1 MSTDHARSRAL
12 GSSRHGGVRGTADDG
27 APASAVATA
36 VGGAPGGDRPAP
48 GTLDLSLTIGG
59 DAGQGVES
67 SGAGFTK
74 ALARSGLHVFSITD
88 YRSRIR
94 GGHNFYQIR
103 VADRPLYS
111 HADPV
116 HVLIALTE
124 ETIKIHLDNL
134 APDAAVIYDE
144 GFRHVD
150 AEALRRHH
158 VRPLPLPLAE
168 VAKKHGSKVMMNTA
182 ALGAAAGL
190 MNYNIEYLESVIKE
204 NFASKGDRVVE
215 ANLAVVREGWKL
227 ARDAAGDFPYTLPD
241 PGGRPRRMVLHGNH
255 AFALGA
261 VAAGCRFVAAYP
273 MTPGTSLFEWMVAHA
288 DELGIVTKHA
298 EDEIAAICMAI
309 GAGHAGARSMIATSG
324 GGFSLMVEALGM
336 AGMVEVPVVL
346 VVSQRGGPSTG
357 LPTRTEQGDLLFAI
371 HASQGEFPRIVLAP
385 GTVDQCFEAA
395 VRAFNFAE
403 HYQTPVIVLL
413 DQFLSSHLR
422 SVDPDAIRWDDVR
435 HDRATTWTHEQ
446 LDRLDGPYLRY
457 KDTDDGISP
466 RAIPGHPKAVY
477 AITTDEHDEEGHI
490 SEEIRNRR
498 QQMEKRMRKLDTAQ
512 AEMRGPTW
520 YGPEDADLTLICWG
534 STYGPCREAVDLF
547 NRDKGEGGR
556 LNLLHFT
563 DLWPFPVE
571 RTLAELPKIRRAVAV
586 EQNYTSQF
594 ARLLRM
600 MTGFEVH
607 ATVNKF
613 DGRPI
618 APQEILT
625 QIEGEVPVHA

>member
-1 MSTDHARSRAL
+1 MSTDHARSRPL
-12 GSSRHGGVRGTADDG
+12 GSSRHGGVRGTADG
-27 APASAVATA
+27 GPASAVATA

-134 APDAAVIYDE
+134 APRAAVIYDE
-144 GFRHVD
+144 EFRHVD
-150 AEALRRHH
+150 ADALRRHH
-158 VRPLPLPLAE
+158 VQPVPLPLGE

-215 ANLAVVREGWKL
+215 ANLKVVREGWKL

-298 EDEIAAICMAI
+298 EDEIAAMCMVV
-309 GAGHAGARSMIATSG
+309 GAAHAGARALTTTSG

-336 AGMVEVPVVL
+336 AGMVELPVVI
-346 VVSQRGGPSTG
+346 VVAQRGGPSTG
-357 LPTRTEQGDLLFAI
+357 LPTRTEQGDLLFAV

-385 GTVDQCFEAA
+385 GTIEDCFEAGW
-395 VRAFNFAE
+395 RAFNLAE
-403 HYQTPVIVLL
+403 SFQCPVIILT
-413 DQFLSSHLR
+413 DQYLASSLR
-422 SVDPDAIRWDDVR
+422 DLPAG
-435 HDRATTWTHEQ
+435 A
-446 LDRLDGPYLRY
+446 LDRRGVVIDRGPVLTASDLDALAEPYLRFR
-457 KDTDDGISP
+457 DTPSGVSP
-466 RAIPGHPKAVY
+466 RAIPGHPKGVY
-477 AITTDEHDEEGHI
+477 ALTTDEHDEESHI
-490 SEEIRNRR
+490 TEEIGSRV
-498 QQMEKRMRKLDTAQ
+498 QQMAKRMRKLDSA
-512 AEMRGPTW
+512 AAAMRGPRW
-520 YGPEDADLTLICWG
+520 YGPPDAEVTLICWG
-534 STYGPCREAVDLF
+534 SLYGPCRDAVD
-547 NRDKGEGGR
+547 RAAAAGR
-556 LNLLHFT
+556 SVNMLHFS
-563 DLWPFPVE
+563 DLWPLPEDEVNMA
-571 RTLAELPKIRRAVAV
+571 LAMVNRAVAV
-586 EQNYTSQF
+586 EQNYSGQF

-600 MTGFEVH
+600 VTGFEVE
-607 ATVNKF
+607 ATLNKF
-613 DGRPI
+613 DGRQFTPG
-618 APQEILT
+618 EIL
-625 QIEGEVPVHA
+625 EGLEEAVGAHA